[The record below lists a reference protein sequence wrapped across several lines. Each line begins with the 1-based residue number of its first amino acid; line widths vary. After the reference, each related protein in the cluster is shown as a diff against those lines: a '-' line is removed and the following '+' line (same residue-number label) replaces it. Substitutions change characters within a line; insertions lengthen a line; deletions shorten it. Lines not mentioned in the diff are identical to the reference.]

1 MYPTLAIVA
10 AGMPS
15 TVLRYAAAFFFVA
28 VAIGLVFALIRL
40 GRTLGKAEQ
49 MLTDVN
55 TEVIPLLKQA
65 TETLDNVN
73 DELEKFDTVM
83 ATVVDVTGKVD
94 ATTRAMEA
102 AVSVPAKK
110 AAAWGAGV
118 SQAVSSLFG
127 RHEETEWEPSSSEA
141 DTATWRR
148 SAAETAG
155 GPSWAAADT
164 GEPSGFAPP
173 SGPAAEAGGGD
184 ASAPVTAGDGPPPDA
199 PPADDQEPLS
209 P

>member
-49 MLTDVN
+49 MLDDVN

-102 AVSVPAKK
+102 AVSLPAKK

-127 RHEETEWEPSSSEA
+127 RHEETEWEPPASEA

-155 GPSWAAADT
+155 
-164 GEPSGFAPP
+164 EPSDFAPP
-173 SGPAAEAGGGD
+173 PEPAAEAGAGEAGAPLTGGE
-184 ASAPVTAGDGPPPDA
+184 GPPPAA
-199 PPADDQEPLS
+199 PPADDQEPLA